1 MKKSAKLFLTSAT
14 LLFLFSCGKKTTKE
28 FYFYQLKADG
38 VSNNLKLYVDD
49 VSRGLLP
56 ALANKIACDSTQLK
70 SQTINLLLQTGKH
83 TIYCKDSLGVIKISG
98 YIKLRKNGSGV
109 GGNLG
114 GIESTSTNDNCYVI
128 RLYE

>member
-38 VSNNLKLYVDD
+38 VSNNLTLYVDD

-56 ALANKIACDSTQLK
+56 AFANKITCDSTQLK
-70 SQTINLLLQTGKH
+70 SQTINLVLQTGKH
-83 TIYCKDSLGVIKISG
+83 TIYCKDSLPSNF
-98 YIKLRKNGSGV
+98 L
-109 GGNLG
+109 
-114 GIESTSTNDNCYVI
+114 
-128 RLYE
+128 